1 MASKLP
7 YPDPRSL
14 SRDTKLLLAARPARN
29 MYRMLAHAPSALPGV
44 LELTRALLHDG
55 RMPPTLRELAILRVG
70 HLCSSSYQVHQHR
83 KIAMAVGLDRA
94 RIDGTALDSDARTDA
109 VYSGKEVLVLRFVEQ
124 VLRQTRADPDL
135 RNRIVEA
142 LGLEQTMELL
152 VLVGT
157 YAMLARVLENA
168 GVEVEDGSGPPLSEV
183 AQIYSQQAAGWQPRS
198 VVAEPAATA
207 RESPPA
213 PSRRSKPTRR
223 SSAAPN
229 AAVSPPPP
237 SRRR

>member
-1 MASKLP
+1 MRSELP
-7 YPDPRSL
+7 YPDPQFL
-14 SRDTKLLLAARPARN
+14 SRDTKLLLAARPSRN
-29 MYRMLAHAPSALPGV
+29 MYRMLAHAPSTLPAV

-55 RMPPTLRELAILRVG
+55 RIPPTLRELAILRVG
-70 HLCSSSYQVHQHR
+70 HLCGSSYEVHQHR
-83 KIAMAVGLDRA
+83 KIAAAVGLDPA
-94 RIDGTALDSDARTDA
+94 RIDGTARDPAAATDA
-109 VYSGKEVLVLRFVEQ
+109 GYSEKEVLVLRFVEQ
-124 VLRQTRADPDL
+124 VVRQTRADPDL
-135 RNRIVEA
+135 RDRIVNV

-183 AQIYSQQAAGWQPRS
+183 AQIFSWQAAGWQSRRS
-198 VVAEPAATA
+198 TAEDPATT

-213 PSRRSKPTRR
+213 PSRRSAPPRR
-223 SSAAPN
+223 SAAAPN
-229 AAVSPPPP
+229 GAASPPPP